1 MALAPLESTAKV
13 RKGVETPTGE
23 DKRGRNPGLFV
34 VTRRHRY
41 QSGVGESI
49 GDLGPI
55 DESAATSSF
64 QATYPCLMAPL
75 LEDHDTS
82 RSVMED
88 CAEGQIR
95 RKI

>member
-1 MALAPLESTAKV
+1 MWRHPQEK
-13 RKGVETPTGE
+13 

-34 VTRRHRY
+34 LTSRCWY

-82 RSVMED
+82 RSVED